1 MPRKVSR
8 KNLIKKLDNLFSL
21 YTRLK
26 YADKNGIV
34 TCYTCGI
41 QKHYK
46 DYMQNGH
53 FISRRHYI
61 LRWSE
66 KNTRV
71 QCYSCNVGNQGR
83 QYEFSVKLNK
93 EYGYDIASELLQESK
108 KIKKFSNDELIS
120 LINRYK
126 EFIKVMEKSLI

>member
-8 KNLIKKLDNLFSL
+8 RNLIKKLDNLFSL

-26 YADKNGIV
+26 YSDKYGIV
-34 TCYTCGI
+34 ECYTCGI
-41 QKHYK
+41 RKHYK

-71 QCYSCNVGNQGR
+71 QCYSCNVGNHGR

-93 EYGYDIASELLQESK
+93 EYGYDISKELLQESK

-126 EFIKVMEKSLI
+126 ESIKVMDK

>member
-1 MPRKVSR
+1 MARKVSR

-26 YADKNGIV
+26 YSDKNGIV

-41 QKHYK
+41 RKHYK

-71 QCYSCNVGNQGR
+71 QS
-83 QYEFSVKLNK
+83 
-93 EYGYDIASELLQESK
+93 
-108 KIKKFSNDELIS
+108 
-120 LINRYK
+120 
-126 EFIKVMEKSLI
+126 

>member
-26 YADKNGIV
+26 YSDKNGIV
-34 TCYTCGI
+34 SCYTCGI
-41 QKHYK
+41 RKHYK
-46 DYMQNGH
+46 DYMQCGH

-61 LRWSE
+61 LRFSE

-71 QCYSCNVGNQGR
+71 QCYGCNVGKQGQ
-83 QYEFSVKLNK
+83 QYQFALNLNK

-108 KIKKFSNDELIS
+108 KTKKFSNDDLIS
-120 LINRYK
+120 LINKYK
-126 EFIKVMEKSLI
+126 EFIKVIDK